1 MGRTGQ
7 EDRGDSG
14 GKLAGQVVDCR
25 VYQETHLGMKAQILF
40 DWERTKFSET
50 DVRDEC
56 WRKLQTLG
64 RLKAQFDSVMTTGKV
79 ASQKIS
85 MLQKAKNTVRT
96 VMG

>member
-1 MGRTGQ
+1 MSEIDTAIGERSRGQ
-7 EDRGDSG
+7 
-14 GKLAGQVVDCR
+14 LAQQVVDSQ
-25 VYQETHLGMKAQILF
+25 VYQDAFLGIKAQILF
-40 DWERTKFSET
+40 DLERTKFSET